1 MLGVLRRPRGAQL
14 EVRVAGA
21 TPWTRRNFVRWMFE
35 DFPAPS
41 WPPPTGGI
49 EVSSPA
55 PAPTAE
61 RPSPSSVRLHA

>member
-35 DFPAPS
+35 DFPRAVLATPHR
-41 WPPPTGGI
+41 WHRGLLTGPG
-49 EVSSPA
+49 SY
-55 PAPTAE
+55 
-61 RPSPSSVRLHA
+61 R